1 MRVNYIDYLCIIVTR
16 VGGGS
21 AVDIVDKEVS
31 SLADLSEGDI
41 LRGYV
46 VSAGSI
52 GVLVRLAT
60 PPAVGNFL

>member
-1 MRVNYIDYLCIIVTR
+1 VEL
-16 VGGGS
+16 
-21 AVDIVDKEVS
+21 VDKEVS

-46 VSAGSI
+46 VSAGSV

-60 PPAVGNFL
+60 QPAVGSFFGNSFFLAVQHFSNVSGGL